1 MKMNLEK
8 IAYILKNNFGGPF
21 SIAQSVVG
29 RLVYVRHKTRIKSA
43 LSQGHIAGN
52 IKEQAAEI
60 RPIVAE
66 DSDEL
71 SSFLNGFDEDDLKYF
86 RPHGFE
92 PNQIRSVLATGS
104 FMLYGLFID
113 GALGGYCLLK
123 LYPGRK
129 AYLGTIL
136 SESLRGCGLGKFM
149 SSYLR
154 WQASLIDFRLRAT
167 IAKDNVS
174 SFGSHESLGAVSVVC
189 ELPNDYQLFE
199 ISLEGVEV
207 PRPELKI
214 L

>member
-1 MKMNLEK
+1 MTLDKL
-8 IAYILKNNFGGPF
+8 AYVIKDRFAGVFRLLQVP
-21 SIAQSVVG
+21 VG
-29 RLVYVRHKTRIKSA
+29 RLVYLRHRKCVKSA
-43 LSQGHIAGN
+43 LSQASIVGSIRSDT
-52 IKEQAAEI
+52 AEI
-60 RPIVAE
+60 RPLR
-66 DSDEL
+66 SDDAVDL
-71 SSFLNGFDEDDLKYF
+71 SLFLKSFGEEDLKFF

-92 PNQIRSVLATGS
+92 SDQIRSVLATGS

-113 GALGGYCLLK
+113 GAFGGYCLLK

-174 SFGSHESLGAVSVVC
+174 SFRSHESLGSVSVVC

-199 ISLEGVEV
+199 ISLEGAEV
-207 PRPELKI
+207 PRPELQI